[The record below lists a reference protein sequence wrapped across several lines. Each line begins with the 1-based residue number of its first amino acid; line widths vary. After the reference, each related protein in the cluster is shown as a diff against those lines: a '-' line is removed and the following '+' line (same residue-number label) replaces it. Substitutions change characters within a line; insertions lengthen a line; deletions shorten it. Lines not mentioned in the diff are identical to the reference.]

1 MRVPPDV
8 SAQVLEAHPDALL
21 LLDGTG
27 HLVHAN
33 RAALHLLGLKREAMV
48 RVHLSELFAEERAHC
63 EGVLRQG
70 RRSTTPTPAS
80 LRLRTAEGRDM
91 PCRCEIAMV
100 PPTSAESE
108 PHLWCRLV
116 PDNAGHSKFQILN
129 QQISALQLEVDRR
142 LKAEAESRRQGDW
155 LKTVL
160 LSLAE
165 GVIATG
171 PDGAVLLMNT
181 AATELT
187 GCKPEDAMQRHIR
200 EVVRLASDQGPL
212 DPWSGSGADMEGGAD
227 PRLTN
232 QRLVLHSCLGESRHV
247 QVSRAPIQDEVGAV
261 LGAVL
266 VIRSIHDEVLAEQER
281 QRLEQQLRQAQ
292 KMDALGTLA
301 GGIAHDFNN
310 VVAAVIGNTML
321 AQSELTPDHPAQE
334 ALHQV
339 QRAGE
344 RARALVRQ
352 ILAFG
357 RRQPSKLEAQPLQ
370 PLVHEV
376 VALLRSTLPPR
387 VSLVVEMCE
396 SPVEVLVDAVQ
407 FHQVLMNLVTNAWH
421 ALPQTGGDI
430 HVALD
435 IEPFGADD
443 FPHARL
449 SVADNGCGMDEATR
463 ERIFEPFFTT
473 KPSGVGTGL
482 GLSVVHGIVA
492 DHLGAIEVHS
502 APGKGTTF
510 IVRLPAR
517 VSSRSPEEPAPATAE
532 VVHAGPS
539 AKENSVHLMY
549 VDDDEMMRSLVQRW
563 LNRRG
568 HQVTCHEAGAGVLTQ
583 LADPAVRCD
592 LVITDFNMPKSSGL
606 ELARDLRS
614 LRPGLPVVI
623 TSGNLSEDLRQGAQ
637 ELGGIVLLEKAES
650 FDGLS
655 ALLQQVIEGGLL
667 NGRRGTT

>member
-1 MRVPPDV
+1 MWASPAI
-8 SAQVLEAHPDALL
+8 SEQILEVHPDALL

-33 RAALHLLGLKREAMV
+33 RAALNLMGLKRDAMA

-80 LRLRTAEGRDM
+80 LRLRTAEGADM
-91 PCRCEIAMV
+91 ACRCEIAML
-100 PPTSAESE
+100 PPIDTESA

-116 PDNAGHSKFQILN
+116 PDNAGNSRFQILN
-129 QQISALQLEVDRR
+129 QQIGALQLEVDRR

-187 GCKPEDAMQRHIR
+187 GCKPEDATQRHIR
-200 EVVRLASDQGPL
+200 DVVKLDSEQGPF
-212 DPWSGSGADMEGGAD
+212 DPWSGSVSAPEGIEGS
-227 PRLTN
+227 RVRG
-232 QRLVLHSCLGESRHV
+232 QRLLLHSCHGVSRHV
-247 QVSRAPIQDEVGAV
+247 HVSRAPIQDEAGAV

-266 VIRSIHDEVLAEQER
+266 VIRSIQEEVLAEQGR

-334 ALHQV
+334 ALQQV

-396 SPVEVLVDAVQ
+396 SPIEVRVDAVQ

-435 IEPFGADD
+435 IEPFGAEDC
-443 FPHARL
+443 PHARL

-473 KPSGVGTGL
+473 KPSGIGTGL

-517 VSSRSPEEPAPATAE
+517 VSPRSPEDPVPATSEA
-532 VVHAGPS
+532 VHAAPL
-539 AKENSVHLMY
+539 AKHDGVHLMY
-549 VDDDEMMRSLVQRW
+549 VDDDEMMRSLVHRW
-563 LNRRG
+563 LHRRG
-568 HQVTCHEAGAGVLTQ
+568 HQVTCHETGAGVLAQ
-583 LADPAVRCD
+583 LADPAIPCD
-592 LVITDFNMPKSSGL
+592 LVITDFNMPKTSGL
-606 ELARDLRS
+606 ELARDLRA

-623 TSGNLSEDLRQGAQ
+623 TSGNLSEELRQGAQ
-637 ELGGIVLLEKAES
+637 ELGDVVLLEKAES

-655 ALLQQVIEGGLL
+655 ALLQKIVDGGML
-667 NGRRGTT
+667 NSRRPE